1 MVGTV
6 ALNLRTWVAPETVR
20 PQQFEGDCIDARG
33 ANWSEQDLGEQ
44 DLRNANL
51 CRCDLRGSN
60 LSRCQLEGAD
70 LRLARFDTAT
80 TVPNGFDLFTSGAV
94 GPGAKLNGAFLNNAD
109 LRGIDLRGAVLM
121 GAYLSG
127 ADLSGALLDGVSLA
141 GSDLRFA
148 TLRGAMCR
156 ATRFGTSQ
164 LDLADF
170 RGADLQDAA
179 LDSVE
184 SIKGADFSHCS
195 GLNEQLTTLLNRSAM
210 ELDHWNP
217 LTRGT
222 TRISLESL
230 RSPQS

>member
-1 MVGTV
+1 
-6 ALNLRTWVAPETVR
+6 
-20 PQQFEGDCIDARG
+20 
-33 ANWSEQDLGEQ
+33 
-44 DLRNANL
+44 
-51 CRCDLRGSN
+51 
-60 LSRCQLEGAD
+60 
-70 LRLARFDTAT
+70 
-80 TVPNGFDLFTSGAV
+80 
-94 GPGAKLNGAFLNNAD
+94 
-109 LRGIDLRGAVLM
+109 M

-170 RGADLQDAA
+170 RGADLQNAS

-195 GLNEQLTTLLNRSAM
+195 GLSDQITTLLNRSAM

-217 LTRGT
+217 LTRSS
-222 TRISLESL
+222 TRTSLESL
-230 RSPQS
+230 LSPQR